1 MIQNIAGGIII
12 IAQLDKTLQKQGSK
26 ITQKNQKVVDRPTR
40 MFKFLSNG
48 VYSAGTVQLVIIRY
62 CLSSSIVFSFHT
74 SRLAL
79 A

>member
-40 MFKFLSNG
+40 MFKFLANS
-48 VYSAGTVQLVIIRY
+48 VCRAITVQLVVFAHQV
-62 CLSSSIVFSFHT
+62 LSLVLN
-74 SRLAL
+74 RL
-79 A
+79 